1 MKKILL
7 LLLVVSMLV
16 FAFTG
21 CVKNGGSGSNGESG
35 GESGGETGGETGGEE
50 GGETGGEEGGDE
62 GEEIPPPDE
71 GGWTNPD
78 FN

>member
-50 GGETGGEEGGDE
+50 GGDE